1 MMLDRMDAHEAS
13 PNGGSTLCTGN
24 IRLKEMSVIMIR
36 TVTAL
41 ASLLAATAL
50 TIPAHAAD
58 PIKIGVVTPLSGTYA
73 PIGQQVRWGL
83 ELATKEVNA
92 AGGIMGRQIE
102 LIFEDEE
109 ANPSVAVQKA
119 EKLFE
124 VQKVDF
130 LTGTVNSGSTLAV
143 GQTAERAGKLIATT
157 VSFADSITGDK
168 CSPNVFRV
176 NARAGQQSTALAA
189 WVAKQKPKAKVY
201 FLGPDYEMGRSTVA
215 TFKKTIEGL
224 GAVSTGEVFAPL
236 DSKDYTQYFGQLRQA
251 KPEVLYTSVAGNDTV
266 RLLTQMQDFGLLGK
280 LLVVGASGTVTSQ
293 NIKAIGAAANGF
305 GTGVGYST
313 QIDNPANKKFV
324 AAFKAAY
331 KADPDLYGAD
341 SYGLIYFYKAAVE
354 KAKSTETD
362 KVRTAMGG
370 LEWDTPQGKKTMR
383 AGDHQAIQPMYVV
396 QVDNGAFKIVGN
408 VGGEEAIGADDCKR
422 F

>member
-1 MMLDRMDAHEAS
+1 MSKLS
-13 PNGGSTLCTGN
+13 KLCT
-24 IRLKEMSVIMIR
+24 V
-36 TVTAL
+36 
-41 ASLLAATAL
+41 LLAT
-50 TIPAHAAD
+50 TILSAPVLAAD
-58 PIKIGVVTPLSGTYA
+58 PIKIGVVTPLSGTYS

-83 ELATKEVNA
+83 ELATREVNA
-92 AGGIMGRQIE
+92 SGGIMGRRIQ
-102 LIFEDEE
+102 LLFEDEE

-124 VQKVDF
+124 SEKVDF

-176 NARAGQQSTALAA
+176 NARAGQQSAALAA

-215 TFKKTIEGL
+215 TFKRTIEGL
-224 GAVSTGEVFAPL
+224 GATSVGEVFAPL

-251 KPEVLYTSVAGNDTV
+251 RPEVLYTSVAGNDTV
-266 RLLTQMQDFGLLGK
+266 RLLTQMQDFGLLGN

-293 NIKAIGAAANGF
+293 NINAIGAAANGF
-305 GTGVGYST
+305 TTGVGYST
-313 QIDNPANKKFV
+313 QIDNAANKKFV
-324 AAFKAAY
+324 VDFNAAY

-354 KAKSTETD
+354 KAQSTATD
-362 KVRTAMGG
+362 KVRAAMAD
-370 LEWDTPQGKKTMR
+370 LKWATPQGEKIMR

-396 QVDNGAFKIVGN
+396 RVNGGKFNIAGE
-408 VGGEEAIGADDCKR
+408 VGGAEAIGADECKR